1 MKKERIRKI
10 IYGIILVVSCSAICL
25 LIITMLVL
33 KYKFTTAKDAPT
45 TEVEDISYIGTIKV
59 ISKEKVVNC
68 YNQEVAIQYLGY
80 DTNTKCMYYDSV
92 NSTPYMI
99 QDEDGATKQAVY
111 GVDYK

>member
-1 MKKERIRKI
+1 MF
-10 IYGIILVVSCSAICL
+10 
-25 LIITMLVL
+25 VL

-80 DTNTKCMYYDSV
+80 DTNTKC
-92 NSTPYMI
+92 I
-99 QDEDGATKQAVY
+99 L
-111 GVDYK
+111 

>member
-25 LIITMLVL
+25 LFITMFVL

-45 TEVEDISYIGTIKV
+45 TEVEGISYIGTIKV

-68 YNQEVAIQYLGY
+68 YNQEVAI
-80 DTNTKCMYYDSV
+80 
-92 NSTPYMI
+92 
-99 QDEDGATKQAVY
+99 
-111 GVDYK
+111 